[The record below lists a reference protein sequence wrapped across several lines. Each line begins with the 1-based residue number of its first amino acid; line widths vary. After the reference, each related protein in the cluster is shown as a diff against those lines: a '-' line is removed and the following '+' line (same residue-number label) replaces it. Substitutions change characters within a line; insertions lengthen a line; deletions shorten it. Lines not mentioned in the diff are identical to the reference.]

1 MSHTIDVLNDLSVD
15 FILDRLEASLREQG
29 ALKGERPEP
38 TAFATL
44 LVSHFV
50 RFPRPDQKVA

>member
-1 MSHTIDVLNDLSVD
+1 VD